1 MLKGKIKYYFLLFT
15 IFQYGGNAAAQGG
28 FGQPVFQQD
37 FGFGNINPATIGSAL
52 PAGSTDYLFSN
63 SVCPPPG
70 SYTIIRRVPVANCFN
85 NEWIELSH
93 DNNRF
98 IEYGMMMVI
107 NNTTTLTNKIVYQD
121 TVDKPMCPGEIYNLS
136 LALINLDPIAEIC
149 PDGTDFPVLE
159 LRLEDENGRVIN
171 KDTTRPGIVY
181 ASPVPP
187 KPYDYKFTDFG
198 FNFFMPGGVNKLVI
212 KLILLRSTYWCAE
225 DFALDD
231 VQVRPVGPGVDIGFL
246 GEPSTTIV
254 KSVCFQDNKTITLTG
269 NMEAYYPNPVLQWQQ
284 SMDNGTTWVDILGA
298 NATTYSKNFSVP
310 DTFLY
315 RLTGGDARTVAN
327 PNCRVVSNV
336 IKVDVDGL
344 PTGYTVT
351 NNSPVCSGQD
361 LKFNASGA
369 ASYVW
374 TGPNGFYDNIPFPH
388 IFFSSLADSG
398 MYYVDVTS
406 LGGCIVKD
414 STYATVIGTDV
425 YARPDTAI
433 CKGQSVKLET
443 SKGLSYLWTPS
454 TALSAVN
461 VQYPKTKPETTT
473 TYTVKVTDSFGCSD
487 TAMVQIRVLNK
498 IEVKAKIEANN
509 YLCRS
514 FDSLSFSSKNLG
526 QINNWSWNFGN
537 GQISTLKDPPV
548 QYYSVTASENSV
560 VARLAVKDTTTGC
573 SDTAYHFIT
582 IADNC
587 YIAVPSAFTPDN
599 DGLNDY
605 LYPLNAYKATNLIFR
620 VYNRNGQIVFETRD
634 WTRKWDGKING
645 MEQNAGVYIWM
656 LDYNDAAGKRISLK
670 GTTVLIR

>member
-1 MLKGKIKYYFLLFT
+1 LKKKFKYYFLLFT
-15 IFQYGGNAAAQGG
+15 IIQYGVNAAAQSG
-28 FGQPVFQQD
+28 FGQPVFKQD
-37 FGFGNINPATIGSAL
+37 FGFGDFNPSTIGTVL
-52 PAGSTDYLFSN
+52 PAAKTDFLFSN
-63 SVCPPPG
+63 TVCPPPG

-85 NEWIELSH
+85 NEWIPLSH
-93 DNNRF
+93 DNNPAL
-98 IEYGMMMVI
+98 EYGMMMVI
-107 NNTTTLTNKIVYQD
+107 NNTTTLTNKMVYQD

-136 LALINLDPIAEIC
+136 AALINLDPIGGDC
-149 PDGTDFPVLE
+149 PNNTDFPVFE
-159 LRLEDENGRVIN
+159 LRLEDETGRVIN

-181 ASPVPP
+181 ASPPP
-187 KPYDYKFTDFG
+187 FGYKFIDFG

-225 DFALDD
+225 DFAIDD
-231 VQVRPVGPGVDIGFL
+231 IVVRPVGPGVDIGFL
-246 GEPSTTIV
+246 GEPTTTIV
-254 KSVCFQDNKTITLTG
+254 KSVCFQDNKMITLTG
-269 NMEAYYPNPVLQWQQ
+269 NMEAFYPNPVVQWQQ
-284 SMDNGTTWVDILGA
+284 STDNGVTWLDIPGA
-298 NATTYSKNFSVP
+298 NAVNYSRVFSVP

-315 RLTGGDARTVAN
+315 RLSGGDARTVAN

-344 PTGYTVT
+344 PTGYTIT
-351 NNSPVCSGQD
+351 NNSPVCAGQD
-361 LKFNASGA
+361 LKFTASGA

-406 LGGCIVKD
+406 LGGCIKKD

-425 YARPDTAI
+425 HARPDTAI

-443 SKGLSYLWTPS
+443 SKGITYLWTPP
-454 TALSAVN
+454 TALSAIN
-461 VQYPKTKPETTT
+461 VQYPRAKPEITT

-487 TAMVQIRVLNK
+487 TAMVQVRVVNK
-498 IEVKAKIEANN
+498 VEVKAKIEANN

-514 FDSLSFSSKNLG
+514 FDSLSFSSQKSLG
-526 QINNWSWNFGN
+526 QINSWNWNFGN
-537 GQISTLKDPPV
+537 GQISLVKDPPV
-548 QYYSVTASENSV
+548 QHYSVAASENSL
-560 VARLAVKDTTTGC
+560 VARLIVKDTTGC
-573 SDTAYHFIT
+573 TDTAYHFIT

-587 YIAVPSAFTPDN
+587 YIAVPSAFTPNN

-620 VYNRNGQIVFETRD
+620 IYNRNGQIVFETKD

-645 MEQNAGVYIWM
+645 IEQNTGVYIWM
-656 LDYNDAAGKRISLK
+656 LDYNDASGKRKSLK
-670 GTTVLIR
+670 GTSVLIR